1 MWSLFVLCAGFVV
14 DDVCLFVLRSY
25 SPGWWG
31 TCLIV
36 EADFQ
41 VAILLPQPNK
51 CLQGLSST
59 GVYYPVWILY
69 VCFNVK
75 SQSLQ
80 FAGVRGRWS
89 PEPSG
94 AWCGTAR
101 TTHRGWRRAV
111 GEQGCGTAHATWKGW
126 RCAVGEGWCPSPQMD
141 ISRDV
146 RNLDKGGL
154 SELDRPQPV
163 AAFPEDS
170 PTGVSDLWP
179 AGHIQ
184 LRTATDVSQHKILK

>member
-1 MWSLFVLCAGFVV
+1 M
-14 DDVCLFVLRSY
+14 RSY

-51 CLQGLSST
+51 CLQVLSST
-59 GVYYPVWILY
+59 GVYYPVWILN

-75 SQSLQ
+75 SLALIQSLQ

-94 AWCGTAR
+94 AWYGTAR
-101 TTHRGWRRAV
+101 ATRRGR
-111 GEQGCGTAHATWKGW
+111 

-154 SELDRPQPV
+154 SELDRPQLV
-163 AAFPEDS
+163 AALPEDS